1 MSPNRVPDFD
11 ELVGGDVTGDE
22 RERLRRAHEL
32 LVQTG
37 PPPELSPELE
47 KV

>member
-1 MSPNRVPDFD
+1 VSPNRVPDFD

-32 LVQTG
+32 LVHTG
-37 PPPELSPELE
+37 PPPEL
-47 KV
+47 